1 MATTVSTKNIIDI
14 LNIIGLKPSLHK
26 YNNIPQTTFLIKHPV
41 FESIAADGKTTVKK
55 IQNLRTPLGKFEIHV
70 HTPGTQITYK
80 FDYLAPLRVSGS
92 ARVALRFAQAT
103 RTDPDTRRGAG

>member
-41 FESIAADGKTTVKK
+41 FESIADDGKTTTTTVKRKQKFSTPPRK
-55 IQNLRTPLGKFEIHV
+55 IRNSRT
-70 HTPGTQITYK
+70 Y
-80 FDYLAPLRVSGS
+80 
-92 ARVALRFAQAT
+92 AR
-103 RTDPDTRRGAG
+103 DPNYY

>member
-41 FESIAADGKTTVKK
+41 FESIADDGKTTTTTTVKRIQKSEAPPRK
-55 IQNLRTPLGKFEIHV
+55 ILNSRT
-70 HTPGTQITYK
+70 Y
-80 FDYLAPLRVSGS
+80 
-92 ARVALRFAQAT
+92 AR
-103 RTDPDTRRGAG
+103 DPNYY